1 MSAID
6 TNNGNKKKESNDIFL
21 ESPSDNHFIL
31 YDTNH
36 MNNYAYML
44 SQLKS
49 QSESELKYSRKT
61 VITHH
66 DKEYSFIT
74 SDIHIEVDFEQLGVN
89 ENAVFFELFKHVSE
103 NMILTK
109 SIFYIVCLHYNEMKQ
124 ELLEIFHSFMN
135 TSKIYIIML
144 TDEISFIPTS
154 ILSHSVIKKNKVSHH
169 SKYNTEY
176 EKRALFLANWIIN
189 DNKVG
194 LFIWREK
201 LYELLI
207 FNDNIHKC
215 FSCIIQKLIEEGYI
229 QEDKLDGVFNKYHE
243 IINKFNNNYRTIYHL
258 ELFIVYLRNLKK

>member
-6 TNNGNKKKESNDIFL
+6 TNSGNKKKEPKGCFL
-21 ESPSDNHFIL
+21 DPHSDNHFIL

-36 MNNYAYML
+36 MNNYACVL

-49 QSESELKYSRKT
+49 QSQSDLKYSRKT
-61 VITHH
+61 VIAHN
-66 DKEYSFIT
+66 DKECTFIT
-74 SDIHIEVDFEQLGVN
+74 SDIHIEVDFELLGVN
-89 ENAVFFELFKHVSE
+89 ENAIFFELFKHVSE

-109 SIFYIVCLHYNEMKQ
+109 SIFYIVCLHFNEMKQ
-124 ELLEIFHSFMN
+124 ELLDVFHSFMN
-135 TSKIYIIML
+135 TSKIYIVML

-154 ILSHSVIKKNKVSHH
+154 ILSHSVIKKNKVTNH

-189 DNKVG
+189 DNKGG

-207 FNDNIHKC
+207 FNDNIHKS
-215 FSCIIQKLIEEGYI
+215 FSFIIQKLIEEGYI
-229 QEDKLDGVFNKYHE
+229 QEDKLDIVLDKYHE
-243 IINKFNNNYRTIYHL
+243 IIHKFNNNYRTIYHL
-258 ELFIVYLRNLKK
+258 EQFIVYLRNLKK